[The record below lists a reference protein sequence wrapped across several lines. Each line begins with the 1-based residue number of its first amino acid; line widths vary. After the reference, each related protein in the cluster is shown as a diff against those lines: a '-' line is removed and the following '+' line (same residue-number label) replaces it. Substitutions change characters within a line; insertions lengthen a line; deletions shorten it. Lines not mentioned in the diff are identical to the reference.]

1 MIAFEITE
9 TENDIEYKSLE
20 DSNSIRQ
27 QYFLESIIHT
37 AIRLERRFIS
47 QTIIKA
53 LNYHALACLHAN
65 AGEYR
70 PCQVHVNEF
79 NPPVHYRIPALMD
92 DFTNTVNNNWKTV
105 NLFLLSA
112 YVYWRLNHIH
122 PFINGNGRTSR
133 ACCYFVLCV
142 GSGGLIPGKE
152 TLPRLLKANKNECV
166 ELLKNA
172 DSMWAEKRFPI
183 EEIVTPLA
191 NLIQTLINK
200 QTSTI

>member
-1 MIAFEITE
+1 MKLAYDCFEITE

-122 PFINGNGRTSR
+122 PFIKVMVEHL
-133 ACCYFVLCV
+133 VLV
-142 GSGGLIPGKE
+142 AILSYVLVQE
-152 TLPRLLKANKNECV
+152 VL
-166 ELLKNA
+166 
-172 DSMWAEKRFPI
+172 FP
-183 EEIVTPLA
+183 VKKLC
-191 NLIQTLINK
+191 QDF
-200 QTSTI
+200 